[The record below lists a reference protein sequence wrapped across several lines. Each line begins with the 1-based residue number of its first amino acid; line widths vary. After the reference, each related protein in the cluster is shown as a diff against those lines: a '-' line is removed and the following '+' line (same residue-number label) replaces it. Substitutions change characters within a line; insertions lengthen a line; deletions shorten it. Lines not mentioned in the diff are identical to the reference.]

1 MTNRWLARLLG
12 ATLLAVLLGATSC
25 GGDQATPRAAPTA
38 PTAGL
43 AGGGAPS
50 PAGERPETSSTV
62 TGAQSSGTPRS
73 GAGRP
78 AAAGTPTSEI
88 AAIEREIVQRI
99 NDIRREQGLQPLE
112 VDQELA
118 RVAHD
123 YSCRMARQDFFSHIG
138 PDGETVAD
146 RVREAGKEY
155 RLVGENLARN
165 TNAREPAEVAVQGWM
180 DSPRHREN
188 ILRPGFIETGVGVC
202 REGARYYFTQV
213 FLQPR

>member
-12 ATLLAVLLGATSC
+12 ATLLAALLGAASC
-25 GGDQATPRAAPTA
+25 GNDRATPQAI
-38 PTAGL
+38 PTAGI
-43 AGGGAPS
+43 AGGATPGA
-50 PAGERPETSSTV
+50 AGERPETSSTI
-62 TGAQSSGTPRS
+62 TSAESPGTPRS
-73 GAGRP
+73 SADRP
-78 AAAGTPTSEI
+78 AAANTPTSEI

-99 NDIRREQGLQPLE
+99 NDIRRQHGLQPLE

-123 YSCRMARQDFFSHIG
+123 YSCRMARQDFFSHTG
-138 PDGETVAD
+138 PDGGTVAD

-165 TNAREPAEVAVQGWM
+165 TNAQQPAEVAVQGWM
-180 DSPRHREN
+180 ESPQHREN
-188 ILRPGFIETGVGVC
+188 ILRPGFTETGVGVC

-213 FLQPR
+213 FMQPR